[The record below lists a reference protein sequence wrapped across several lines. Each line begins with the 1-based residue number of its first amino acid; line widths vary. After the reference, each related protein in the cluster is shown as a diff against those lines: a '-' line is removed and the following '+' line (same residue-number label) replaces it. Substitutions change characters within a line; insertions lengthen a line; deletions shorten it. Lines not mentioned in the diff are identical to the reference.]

1 MAVDIRLNLMVD
13 LACLPDALEDALP
26 NRFELVRFGPR
37 SDEEEQRDV
46 DAAKAEADVRV
57 ELIRTRILHKA
68 LSHAPKEF

>member
-13 LACLPDALEDALP
+13 LACLLDALEDAVL
-26 NRFELVRFGPR
+26 NRFELDGIGPR